1 MSSLFYSAGMEIIRN
16 LIRTMLG
23 SFMIFAGVGH
33 FRDTASF
40 MAQVPPFLPAP
51 ELIIYVSGVVEIL
64 LGFGLIFIHKYR
76 RQIGIALA
84 IFFVLIFPGNI
95 SQFLTATDSFG
106 LNTDFSRFIRLLFQ
120 PVLIWAALW
129 SSKIRH

>member
-1 MSSLFYSAGMEIIRN
+1 MEIIRN
-16 LIRTMLG
+16 LVRLVLG

-33 FRDTASF
+33 FLDTGSF

-51 ELIIYVSGVVEIL
+51 ELIIYISGVLEIL
-64 LGFGLIFIHKYR
+64 LGFGLVFIKQYR

-95 SQFLTATDSFG
+95 SQFITETDSFG
-106 LNTDFSRFIRLLFQ
+106 LNTGASRFIRLLFQ

-129 SSKIRH
+129 SSKITH